1 MSRIIIR
8 KIKKYSRNIIDIIIK
23 YNSKFYNIIFSLP
36 FLEKPLP
43 KKPFGNKPQKIKN
56 DYLKL
61 HNQAIAKIYKKVD
74 LFEKELDYKI
84 NRDWFSDLCLIT
96 QTCIKNSSLN
106 FNHGRI
112 LYSLVSKYIE
122 ENIKNSNKNLTILET
137 GTARGFSAICLSKAI
152 NDQNIKGKV
161 ITIDCISHNEK
172 MFWNCIKDF
181 EGERTRE
188 ELLSQWQ
195 EELNN
200 IVFVQGWTTDTLN
213 KIGINRINFA
223 FLDAQ
228 HSKKS
233 VIEEFQFIYA
243 RQITGDMIFF
253 DDVTPDMF
261 PGVCEAV
268 NEIELNYPY
277 KIKKLN
283 FDKSRGYA
291 IATHT

>member
-1 MSRIIIR
+1 
-8 KIKKYSRNIIDIIIK
+8 
-23 YNSKFYNIIFSLP
+23 
-36 FLEKPLP
+36 
-43 KKPFGNKPQKIKN
+43 
-56 DYLKL
+56 
-61 HNQAIAKIYKKVD
+61 
-74 LFEKELDYKI
+74 
-84 NRDWFSDLCLIT
+84 
-96 QTCIKNSSLN
+96 
-106 FNHGRI
+106 
-112 LYSLVSKYIE
+112 
-122 ENIKNSNKNLTILET
+122 
-137 GTARGFSAICLSKAI
+137 
-152 NDQNIKGKV
+152 
-161 ITIDCISHNEK
+161 

-181 EGERTRE
+181 EGERSRE

-233 VIEEFQFIYA
+233 VMEEFQFIYA

-268 NEIELNYPY
+268 KEIELNYPY
-277 KIKKLN
+277 KIEKLN